1 MDRCDFNVTLHPL
14 GTLQRLQDG
23 NENPKSR
30 EGISICK
37 IGNPFHQSEEK
48 KEGKKKKEREREKA
62 KQRKWEWIA
71 ESYPKVPL

>member
-48 KEGKKKKEREREKA
+48 KEGKKKRREREK
-62 KQRKWEWIA
+62 KQNKENG
-71 ESYPKVPL
+71 SG